1 MPRGVMSPPTPKWSY
16 GPFPGLIDMF
26 GDGGLNESRASLL
39 ACGGFATL
47 ALPFFGYEDL
57 PPIMKDLN
65 LDYFEEAA
73 KFVQSRPKGLKQEQ
87 VYPKP

>member
-1 MPRGVMSPPTPKWSY
+1 
-16 GPFPGLIDMF
+16 MF
-26 GDGGLNESRASLL
+26 GDGGLDESRASLL
-39 ACGGFATL
+39 ACRGFAAL

-73 KFVQSRPKGLKQEQ
+73 KFMQSHPKVSGMLERNVFQMKSLTLGESE
-87 VYPKP
+87 YRKWY

>member
-1 MPRGVMSPPTPKWSY
+1 
-16 GPFPGLIDMF
+16 MF

-47 ALPFFGYEDL
+47 ALPFFGYEDP
-57 PPIMKDLN
+57 PPIVKDLN

-73 KFVQSRPKGLKQEQ
+73 KFVQSRPKVSGIVERNKCI
-87 VYPKP
+87 

>member
-1 MPRGVMSPPTPKWSY
+1 
-16 GPFPGLIDMF
+16 MF
-26 GDGGLNESRASLL
+26 GDRGLNESQASLL
-39 ACGGFATL
+39 ACRGFAAL

-73 KFVQSRPKGLKQEQ
+73 KFLQSHPKVSGMPERNVFKMKSLALGESEYRKW
-87 VYPKP
+87 Y

>member
-1 MPRGVMSPPTPKWSY
+1 
-16 GPFPGLIDMF
+16 MF
-26 GDGGLNESRASLL
+26 GDGGLNESWASLL

-73 KFVQSRPKGLKQEQ
+73 KFVQSHPKVSEIVERNVFKINSLGPGESE
-87 VYPKP
+87 